1 MYAKRRFIL
10 PGLMALAVLVALA
23 MSLPVAAQEPCIG
36 DPECY
41 FTPTPGS
48 SSGGSSGQQSSG
60 PAAPPWSGL
69 SDGRLNP
76 HPAEYY
82 SLFCKNT
89 FLEIWRG
96 APTGS
101 LLQFVPIWLLDGL
114 NPDGGA
120 TTIPNY
126 GFELFNI
133 TRNGDLITVSG
144 NYGNGQP
151 PPGEEPPGVSGE
163 KVFSLSE
170 CITRNDGPIGSAPAG
185 SSAPRPGFFNSTSTV
200 CYGPDSEVARRGLVP
215 PDQICDEGPT
225 RTVVG

>member
-10 PGLMALAVLVALA
+10 PGLMALALLATLALA
-23 MSLPVAAQEPCIG
+23 LPVAAQEPCIG

-41 FTPTPGS
+41 EPPPAPPP
-48 SSGGSSGQQSSG
+48 SGRSTSPASSG
-60 PAAPPWSGL
+60 PAAPPWSGF

-76 HPAEYY
+76 HQAEYY
-82 SLFCKNT
+82 TLYCKNT

-114 NPDGGA
+114 SPNGGT

-126 GFELFNI
+126 GQTPFTI
-133 TRNGDLITVSG
+133 TRWGDSITVSG
-144 NYGNGQP
+144 NYGNFQP
-151 PPGEEPPGVSGE
+151 AEGE
-163 KVFSLSE
+163 KIFNLSE
-170 CITRNDGPIGSAPAG
+170 CISRNDGPIGSAP
-185 SSAPRPGFFNSTSTV
+185 PGYTTPGLFDSVLAVTL
-200 CYGPDSEVARRGLVP
+200 CYGRDSEVVRRGLVP

-225 RTVVG
+225 RVAVG